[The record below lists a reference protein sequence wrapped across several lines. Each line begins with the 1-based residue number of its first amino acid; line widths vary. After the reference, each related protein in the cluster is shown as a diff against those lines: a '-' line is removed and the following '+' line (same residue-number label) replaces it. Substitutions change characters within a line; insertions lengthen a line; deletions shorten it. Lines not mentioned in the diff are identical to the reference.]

1 MNNRQEQE
9 ARILQLLEHT
19 RIRHVDPTSVP
30 GSRPVKQL

>member
-19 RIRHVDPTSVP
+19 RINHVDPTVIHGP
-30 GSRPVKQL
+30 RPVKQL